1 MSINEHGF
9 LGKDIKHYEYCL
21 EKKYKEVFDF
31 YKEFNYFL
39 HKVKVGIDLK
49 NDDFQGGTMI
59 GIFCKSLTTF
69 QSIYILFKHYLC
81 NNAENL
87 TRILFEETVNIAYCS
102 LGKDE
107 TRRYLSLQA
116 INKLHLINVVDQE
129 ENRKYL
135 IENFKEMFFKDKS
148 YNKQKSKLME
158 FLHGLDVSEIFNCEG
173 KPVAIKLEERIKKI
187 NSKSIMHYY
196 LTFYR
201 MVSTG
206 VHSSPD
212 ILTRYIIF
220 DENDLMKEIHWG
232 PEAEECEIAPIFA
245 SLHFMIISLEYIQK
259 YFNFPKREDVSKFWE
274 KTQELGSKYKYFS

>member
-1 MSINEHGF
+1 MTINEHGF
-9 LGKDIKHYEYCL
+9 LGSDIKQYKNKL
-21 EKKYKEVFDF
+21 AIKYKEVFEF
-31 YKEFNYFL
+31 YEELNHFL
-39 HKVKVGIDLK
+39 HKEKFGIDLK

-69 QSIYILFKHYLC
+69 QAIYVLFRHYLC

-87 TRILFEETVNIAYCS
+87 CRILFEETVNIAYCS

-107 TRRYLSLQA
+107 ARRYLSLQA
-116 INKLHLINVVDQE
+116 INKLHLVNVVDQD

-135 IENFKEMFFKDKS
+135 IENFKEVFFKDKS

-158 FLHGLDVSEIFNCEG
+158 FLHGLGVSEIFNCEG

-220 DENDLMKEIHWG
+220 DENDLM
-232 PEAEECEIAPIFA
+232 
-245 SLHFMIISLEYIQK
+245 
-259 YFNFPKREDVSKFWE
+259 
-274 KTQELGSKYKYFS
+274 